1 MKPAAPVTST
11 APFTVRF
18 YQALRESTLWK
29 CPDAWT
35 IHRASWTRCLTAP
48 RPATTLRF
56 MDDKHYRALLEAARV
71 SQDGPWAVMTE
82 ERTITLH
89 VASGGVGLNISK
101 VVRLRSEGL
110 LLHAENAQ
118 GEVFVLS
125 LGDVYAASID
135 GGKKAGRKAGFA
147 T

>member
-1 MKPAAPVTST
+1 MRAS
-11 APFTVRF
+11 F
-18 YQALRESTLWK
+18 QSTLSGLVGRGL
-29 CPDAWT
+29 PDKALDDPPPGDNP
-35 IHRASWTRCLTAP
+35 RA
-48 RPATTLRF
+48 

-71 SQDGPWAVMTE
+71 SQDGPWALMTE

-89 VASGGVGLNISK
+89 VASGGVGLNIAK

-110 LLHAENAQ
+110 LLHAENAH

-125 LGDVYAASID
+125 LGDVFAASIE
-135 GGKKAGRKAGFA
+135 GGKKAARKAGFA